1 MNQEVILK
9 GPVKGLGAEADLVR
23 VKPGY
28 ARNFLFPRGLASP
41 VNAASKR
48 QIDSLKKWPDVYV
61 QRCTQLTGTN
71 GRTLDHS

>member
-9 GPVKGLGAEADLVR
+9 GPVKGLGAEADMVR

-28 ARNFLFPRGLASP
+28 ARNYLFPRGLATP

-48 QIDSLKKWPDVYV
+48 QIESL
-61 QRCTQLTGTN
+61 
-71 GRTLDHS
+71 